1 MGQKISG
8 IEKFLAPSLNR
19 IDEEIKLIHAEIETI
34 KSKIEETDNRITM
47 MDENNKR
54 LTNKMD
60 KVSSGLPTEIQ
71 VSIDNINEMERHD
84 RDEIDVLKRGI
95 DVAQRRIAVLES
107 KMKELGK

>member
-19 IDEEIKLIHAEIETI
+19 INEEIKLIHAEIETI
-34 KSKIEETDNRITM
+34 KSKIEETDNRITK

-84 RDEIDVLKRGI
+84 REEIDVLKRGI

>member
-1 MGQKISG
+1 MGQKVSG

-19 IDEEIKLIHAEIETI
+19 IDEEIKSIHAEIETI
-34 KSKIEETDNRITM
+34 KSKIEETCNRIIKL
-47 MDENNKR
+47 DEDNKR
-54 LTNKMD
+54 LINKID
-60 KVSSGLPTEIQ
+60 KISSGLPTEIQ

-84 RDEIDVLKRGI
+84 RDEIEVLKRGI